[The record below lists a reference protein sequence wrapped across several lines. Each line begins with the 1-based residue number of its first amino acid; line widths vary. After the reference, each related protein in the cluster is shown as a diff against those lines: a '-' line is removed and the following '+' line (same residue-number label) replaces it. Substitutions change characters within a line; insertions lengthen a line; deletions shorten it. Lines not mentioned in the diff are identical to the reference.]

1 MRELLSSPLFGIL
14 LSILTFLLA
23 KWLGDKL
30 KWQVL
35 NPLLLAIIFC
45 IVILKVFHI
54 PLESYGKGGDMI
66 SMFLGP
72 ATAVLA
78 YSIYRQIELLKR
90 YFVPVL
96 CGCLAG
102 SLTSMGSAWLFC
114 RLFGLDKSLQA
125 SMLPKSVTTPIAIG
139 ISEQLGGI
147 PPVTVAIVI
156 VTGILGSVFCPV
168 LMKIFRIRNSVA
180 AGIAIGTCSHA
191 VGTAKAAE
199 IGEVEGAMSG
209 IAIGV
214 SGILTVIISMFLTV

>member
-1 MRELLSSPLFGIL
+1 MEIVSNPLFGVV
-14 LSILTFLLA
+14 LSILTFWFA
-23 KWLGDKL
+23 KWIGGKL
-30 KWQVL
+30 KWSVL

-45 IVILKVFHI
+45 IVILKVFQI
-54 PLESYGKGGDMI
+54 PLESYQVGGDMI

-78 YSIYRQIELLKR
+78 YSIYRQFALLKK
-90 YFVPVL
+90 YLIPVV

-102 SLTSMGSAWLFC
+102 SITSMLSAWILC
-114 RLFGLDKSLQA
+114 DLFGLDESLKA

-147 PPVTVAIVI
+147 PSVTVAIVI
-156 VTGILGSVFCPV
+156 VTGILGSVLCPV
-168 LMKIFRIRNSVA
+168 LLKIFRIQNSIA

-191 VGTAKAAE
+191 VGTTKAVE
-199 IGEVEGAMSG
+199 LGEVEGAMSG

-214 SGILTVIISMFLTV
+214 SGILTVLLSLLL